1 MILLMKKLRLAALLT
16 LLLAAV
22 MLSAPAF
29 AACTDTPAPG
39 VDWQRCYHDKRHFKD
54 VDLTGANLRGG
65 FFARSDFS
73 GADLSGID
81 GRRAKF
87 VTTVMN
93 HTRFDKARLIGT
105 DFTTAELAGTSFR
118 EADLRRAKFFRANLR
133 GADFTG
139 AVLGGTDFLKA
150 DLSGATWV
158 DGTTICPEG
167 SIGQCN

>member
-1 MILLMKKLRLAALLT
+1 MILLMKKLRPAALLT

-39 VDWQRCYHDKRHFKD
+39 VNWQRCYLDKRHFQD
-54 VDLTGANLRGG
+54 VDLTGANLRSA
-65 FFARSDFS
+65 FFARTDFTGS
-73 GADLSGID
+73 NFSGID

-87 VTTVMN
+87 GTAILNNV
-93 HTRFDKARLIGT
+93 RFDEARLIGA
-105 DFTTAELAGTSFR
+105 DFTTSELAGASFKG
-118 EADLRRAKFFRANLR
+118 ADLRRARFFRANLR
-133 GADFTG
+133 GVDLTG
-139 AVLGGTDFLKA
+139 ASLDGTDFLKA

-158 DGTTICPEG
+158 DGKTICPEV